1 MRPGNAVKFP
11 HVTLRLIPE
20 ILNPVNVI
28 LPVRKQCTVV
38 YPIVLELGNIQHVVT
53 RIQGVR
59 VLEPRPSI
67 SSHHY
72 GNGVALCYAYQELLF
87 RNIQVL

>member
-1 MRPGNAVKFP
+1 MINQG
-11 HVTLRLIPE
+11 
-20 ILNPVNVI
+20 
-28 LPVRKQCTVV
+28 VR
-38 YPIVLELGNIQHVVT
+38 VLENSEKE
-53 RIQGVR
+53 IQGVR

-67 SSHHY
+67 LSHHY